1 MTEGSE
7 KRSDPGHALYWR
19 ANLKVLMVLMII
31 WFIASFG
38 LSILAVDWLDQFHFM
53 GFPLGFWMAQ
63 QGSIVA
69 FLLIIAIYVF
79 LMNRLDK
86 EFGVEEENIPE
97 DDFEI

>member
-7 KRSDPGHALYWR
+7 KSNDPSHALYWR
-19 ANLKVLMVLMII
+19 ANLKVLMVLMTI

-38 LSILAVDWLDQFHFM
+38 LSILAVDWLDQFRFL

-69 FLLIIAIYVF
+69 FLIIIVIYVF

-86 EFGVEEENIPE
+86 QFGVEEEDTPDE
-97 DDFEI
+97 DFEI